1 MNRMG
6 LAAVLILLAVT
17 GLTKAD
23 WQCPHCRKANADDV
37 ALCGACGMKRSA
49 AADDAS
55 GLGAAGPFGTW
66 TPSSGTWVPGA
77 TTYTQTNAAGEAIS
91 LAPTATWGTYVYEL
105 RARKTGGEE
114 GFRILFR
121 VQDPKKHVC
130 LTLGGWG
137 NTKHGVEVVAGGPAR
152 VLAAVPGKIET
163 GKWYTIRIAVKG
175 QMFLCY
181 LDGKLVLQAADR
193 TFLSGGVGLGS
204 RASQVEYADV
214 RVTDAKGTLLHG
226 VLLAVDTSGLP
237 PRRQPAP
244 DFNTKVEQAIQDAI
258 EFLWT
263 RQDAKA
269 GSWPSNDMGSDGRAV
284 SSSEQYRVGPTALAT
299 YALLD
304 AGVSPQDKRLEQ
316 ALRWMSGHAVTKV
329 YSLGLRANA
338 WEAANRT
345 TKKKYRPQLVA
356 DAKRLVQAGSYYGR
370 YYYDAKGPQTAADR
384 QYDNSNS
391 QFGVLGVWAAARD
404 GSIEI
409 STRYWT
415 KVREHWLAQQDESGG
430 WAYTAGERSRDPLLP
445 TMTTAGV
452 ATLYVC
458 MDNLSGARYM
468 SCRGDSKDFEPIQ
481 KGLTWLEER
490 FDKNLDGC
498 KYWYYYLYCME
509 RVGLAS
515 GKKYFGTT
523 DWYRAG
529 TEKLLPRQKEGK
541 WGTSIGVVDT
551 SFALLFL
558 VRGRHPVL
566 VNKLQYEGDWN
577 NRPRDL
583 ASLTR
588 WISKM
593 YEKPVNWQIVDVR
606 TPVPEWHDAPILTI
620 AGSKAPTFSAE
631 EIAKLRAYVQQGGT
645 IFSAVECAGRPFHA
659 GIRQVYARMFPEYK
673 LEELPKDHPIYST
686 HFPLKGTP
694 TLSAISNGVRP
705 LVIHCDA
712 DLPASWQLRNTVTQA
727 PAFRI
732 MANLYMYITPMG
744 QLRPRTTSTW
754 PVPTDTPLLAS
765 ARVARIRHDGN
776 CNPEPLALV
785 RLQRMMGNECLIDL
799 GVTGPIAATD
809 LPKSKASVAFLTGT
823 KAFTLSAADIAAL
836 KRFTET
842 GGVLVIDAAGG
853 ATVEKDPATQ
863 TLKSV
868 GFAASAEALLEQLY
882 PGVALTPLSS
892 HDPLLTVPQ
901 YPIERTGYRAGTRK
915 RLGMSSRPNL
925 RAVEVDRVLR
935 VLYSREDLTAGLL
948 GYAGAHVDGYTPG
961 AAYDIARNVI
971 LHVATRSPSTP
982 EPDKPPKTGKEAG

>member
-1 MNRMG
+1 MSRTC
-6 LAAVLILLAVT
+6 LAAVVVLLAVA
-17 GLTKAD
+17 GLTRAD
-23 WQCPHCRKANADDV
+23 WPCSHCQSANADD
-37 ALCGACGMKRSA
+37 AGLCGVCGMRRA
-49 AADDAS
+49 ADAS
-55 GLGAAGPFGTW
+55 GAGAGGVFSTW
-66 TPSSGTWVPGA
+66 TASSGKWVPGA
-77 TTYTQTNAAGEAIS
+77 TTYTQTNATGDAVS
-91 LAPTATWGTYVYEL
+91 LAPSAKWGEYIYEL
-105 RARKTGGEE
+105 RARKIGGAE

-121 VQDPKKHVC
+121 VQDSTKHFC
-130 LTLGGWG
+130 LALGGWG
-137 NTKHGVEVVAGGPAR
+137 NTKHGVEAVGGAAPR
-152 VLAAVPGKIET
+152 VLTAVDGKIET
-163 GKWYTIRIAVKG
+163 GKWYTIRIAVRG
-175 QMFLCY
+175 QILLCY
-181 LDGKLVLQAADR
+181 LDGKLILKAADK
-193 TFLSGGVGLGS
+193 TFLTGGVGLGS
-204 RASQVEYADV
+204 RGTQVEYAHL
-214 RVTDAKGTLLHG
+214 RVTDAKGKLLHG
-226 VLLAVDTSGLP
+226 VLLTAGTAGLP
-237 PRRQPAP
+237 PRQAPAP
-244 DFNTKVEQAIQDAI
+244 DFNAKVEKAIQEAI

-263 RQDAKA
+263 RRDAKA
-269 GSWPSNDMGSDGRAV
+269 GSWPSTDMGTDGRAAT
-284 SSSEQYRVGPTALAT
+284 SSDRYLVGPTALAT
-299 YALLD
+299 YALLE
-304 AGVSPQDKRLEQ
+304 AGVSPQDERLEQ
-316 ALRWMSGHAVTKV
+316 TLKWMTGQAVTKV
-329 YSLGLRANA
+329 YTLGLRANA

-345 TKKKYRPQLVA
+345 TKRKYRPQLVA
-356 DAKRLVQAGSYYGR
+356 DAKRLVQAGSFYGR

-529 TEKLLPRQKEGK
+529 TEKLLPRQKDGK
-541 WGTSIGVVDT
+541 WGTSVGVVDT

-606 TPVPEWHDAPILTI
+606 TPVPEWHDAPILIIT
-620 AGSKAPTFSAE
+620 GSKAPTFSTAD
-631 EIAKLRAYVQQGGT
+631 IAKLRAYVQQGGT
-645 IFSAVECAGRPFHA
+645 IFSAVECAGRPFQA
-659 GIRQVYARMFPEYK
+659 GIRQVYAKMFPEYK
-673 LEELPKDHPIYST
+673 LEELPKDHPIYQAP
-686 HFPLKGTP
+686 FLLKGTP
-694 TLSAISNGVRP
+694 ALSAISNGVRP
-705 LVIHCDA
+705 MVIHCDT

-727 PAFRI
+727 PNFRI
-732 MANLYMYITPMG
+732 LANIYMHVTPMG
-744 QLRPRTTSTW
+744 QLRPRTTTTW
-754 PVPTDTPLLAS
+754 PVPTEMPLLAS

-776 CNPEPLALV
+776 CDPEPLALV
-785 RLQRMMGNECLIDL
+785 RLQRLMGNECLIDL
-799 GVTGPIAATD
+799 GVTGPIPAMD
-809 LPKSKASVAFLTGT
+809 LPKAKADVAFLTGT

-836 KRFTET
+836 KQFTEG

-853 ATVEKDPATQ
+853 AKVEKDPATQ
-863 TLKSV
+863 TLKSI
-868 GFAASAEALLEQLY
+868 GFAASAEALMEKLY
-882 PGVALTPLSS
+882 PGAPLSRPLSS
-892 HDPLLTVPQ
+892 HDPLLTVPD
-901 YPIERTGYRAGTRK
+901 YAIERTPYRAGTRK

-925 RAVEVDRVLR
+925 RAVAVEGVLR
-935 VLYSREDLTAGLL
+935 VLYSREDLTTGLL
-948 GYAGAHVDGYTPG
+948 GYAGVHVDGYTP
-961 AAYDIARNVI
+961 ASAYDIVRNVI
-971 LHVATRSPSTP
+971 LHVATRSQASPRSDQP
-982 EPDKPPKTGKEAG
+982 RETGKEAG